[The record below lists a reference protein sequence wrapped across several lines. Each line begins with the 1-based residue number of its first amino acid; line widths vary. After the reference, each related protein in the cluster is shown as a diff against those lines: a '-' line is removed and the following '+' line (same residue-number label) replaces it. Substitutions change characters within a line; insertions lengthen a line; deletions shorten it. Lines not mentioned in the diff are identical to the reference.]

1 MNNLLF
7 SQDNCNI
14 FNNIY
19 LAVKVDCN
27 YQETM
32 ENIYK
37 YVTRNLKC
45 F

>member
-19 LAVKVDCN
+19 LAVKVDYY